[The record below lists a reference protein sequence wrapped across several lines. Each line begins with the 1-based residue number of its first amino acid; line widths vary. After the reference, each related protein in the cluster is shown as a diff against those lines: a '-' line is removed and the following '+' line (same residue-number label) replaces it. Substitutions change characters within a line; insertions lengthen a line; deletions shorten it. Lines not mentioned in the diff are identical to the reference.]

1 MPTFYMND
9 HMIDAGTDYQNITN
23 AWRRSLHQL
32 VQVRHSDDSNGQ
44 FYAPFLYG
52 ADLGTVR

>member
-1 MPTFYMND
+1 MND
-9 HMIDAGTDYQNITN
+9 QMIDAGTDYQNITN

-32 VQVRHSDDSNGQ
+32 VQVRHSDGSNGQ
-44 FYAPFLYG
+44 SYAPFLYG